1 MALAKETEELKVLDP
16 KNVKISIDEEQ
27 EVTLELK
34 NRNEVYEDVDI
45 NPAFP
50 LSQIGRYLSFRYKE
64 DSEEN
69 DEDDKEIGML
79 KDINDL
85 DQKSKEAVEQ
95 ALEKIYFMPKIT
107 KIYEIEEEFGVTR
120 WEVETEKGQRSFD
133 IKSRRKDVR
142 PHGNGRIVIHD
153 IDGNRYE
160 IPDIEELDKDSYNIL
175 RSEI

>member
-1 MALAKETEELKVLDP
+1 MALTKKTEGLKLLNP
-16 KNVKISIDEEQ
+16 ENIKITIDDQQ

-34 NRNEVYEDVDI
+34 DRNKIYKDVEI

-50 LSQIGRYLSFRYKE
+50 LSQIGHYLSLKYYEGDGNNNE
-64 DSEEN
+64 D
-69 DEDDKEIGML
+69 KVEIGMI
-79 KDINDL
+79 KDINNL
-85 DQKSKEAVEQ
+85 DRKSRKAVEQ

-107 KIYEIEEEFGVTR
+107 RIYEIEEEFGVTR
-120 WEVETEKGQRSFD
+120 WEVETEKGRRSFD

-142 PHGNGRIVIHD
+142 PHGHGRIVIHD

-160 IPDIEELDKDSYNIL
+160 IPDIEKLDEESYTIL